1 MATVATLGV
10 IFAAYYMLPMV
21 QRIFFNRLET
31 DENREFADVS
41 GRELA
46 ILAPLCALMI
56 WIGWNPTPFLER
68 MEPSVR
74 AVLERV
80 EQFAPTAEAPDDV
93 PPVERAE

>member
-1 MATVATLGV
+1 
-10 IFAAYYMLPMV
+10 MLPMV
-21 QRIFFNRLET
+21 QRVFFNRLES
-31 DENREFADVS
+31 DENRQFEDVS

-80 EQFAPTAEAPDDV
+80 EQFAPTAADAEASGGAVGPAAA
-93 PPVERAE
+93 PRAE